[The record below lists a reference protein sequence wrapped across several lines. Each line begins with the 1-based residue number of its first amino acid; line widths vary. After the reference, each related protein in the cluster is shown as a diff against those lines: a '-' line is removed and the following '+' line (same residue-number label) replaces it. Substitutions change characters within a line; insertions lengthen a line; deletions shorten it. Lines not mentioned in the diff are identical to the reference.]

1 MKYYIITGASK
12 GLGEQVVDQ
21 LLNSD
26 CHIIGISRSGHE
38 RHRDLPNYTEMKAD
52 LSSLNDLKGIVEKA
66 KSKMQLDKVTEIY
79 LINNAGGIDPV
90 GAVGSLNPEDIMR
103 SLTLNLGAP
112 MILSNAFV
120 EAFKDMKVKRRI
132 LTVSSGAGKRPIFG
146 WNAYCVG
153 KAGVDMM
160 TRSLGLEQGDEGIQ
174 AISFGP
180 GIMDTDMQAQIR
192 SQEEADFKDVE
203 MFRGFK
209 ENGDLRKPQ
218 DVAKLLIQVL
228 HDDTIEPGLIT
239 DVKELEK

>member
-12 GLGEQVVDQ
+12 GLGEQVVSQ

-26 CHIIGISRSGHE
+26 CHIIGVSRSGHTE
-38 RHRDLPNYTEMKAD
+38 HSAFSNYTELKAD
-52 LSSLNDLKGIVEKA
+52 LSSVSDLKELIQRA
-66 KSKMQLDKVTEIY
+66 KNEMDLERASEIY

-90 GAVGSLNPEDIMR
+90 GPVGTLSPDDIMK

-112 MILSNAFV
+112 MILSNGFV
-120 EAFKDMKVKRRI
+120 EGFKDVKAKRRI
-132 LTVSSGAGKRPIFG
+132 LTVSSGAGKRPIYG
-146 WNAYCVG
+146 WNAYCIG

-160 TRSLGLEQGDEGIQ
+160 TRSIGLEQGDEGIV

-192 SQEEADFKDVE
+192 AQEEADFKDVE

-209 ENGDLRKPQ
+209 EKGDLRKPE

-228 HDDTIEPGLIT
+228 HDETIESGLVT